1 VAPAVKYTIDT
12 SFAVKGLVPP
22 RRKKRDEILEKQQKM
37 NELARSYPDKVRDKY
52 AEMYIPAV
60 ALIETAIV
68 ISRITN
74 NEEDSRK
81 AISFLRRNAAHVFY
95 EHDILNE
102 AISFGI
108 EVKASGYDTIFL
120 TIAEVTQSE
129 LLTDDSLQH
138 RIALSRGIVSH
149 LLRDMVEG

>member
-1 VAPAVKYTIDT
+1 MAPVVKYTIDT
-12 SFAVKGLVPP
+12 SFAVKGIVPP

-37 NELARSYPDKVRDKY
+37 HRIARSWLDKVRDKH
-52 AEMYIPAV
+52 AEMYIPAI

-74 NEEDSRK
+74 NEDDSRK
-81 AISFLRRNAAHVFY
+81 AISFLRKNAAHVFY
-95 EHDILNE
+95 EHEVLEE

-108 EVKASGYDTIFL
+108 ETKASGYDTMFL

-138 RIALSRGIVSH
+138 KIALSRGIISH
-149 LLRDMVEG
+149 LLRDMLEG

>member
-1 VAPAVKYTIDT
+1 MATVVKYTIDA

-22 RRKKRDEILEKQQKM
+22 RRKKQDNMLEKQQKM
-37 NELARSYPDKVRDKY
+37 YELARSYLDKVRNEY
-52 AEMYIPAV
+52 AVMYIPAV
-60 ALIETAIV
+60 ALIETATV

-74 NEEDSRK
+74 SEDDSRK
-81 AISFLRRNAAHVFY
+81 AISFFRKNAAHVFY
-95 EHDILNE
+95 EHEILEE

-108 EVKASGYDTIFL
+108 ETKGSGYDTIFL

-138 RIALSRGIVSH
+138 KIALSRGIVSH
-149 LLRDMVEG
+149 LLRDMVEE